1 MPGTVMLPRWQSAT
15 RSVLMKAL
23 SHPTSL
29 LLLQEVAFHEGD
41 LRALLAFHHGPL
53 RREQVLLHGQNY
65 VVALTGH
72 LVRWAQAQALLHYF
86 ERLHE
91 SHLPPRLMAA
101 GTHLMEFVNSGAAF
115 ETCIATSRIFRRS
128 SLPLPRCGKSST

>member
-1 MPGTVMLPRWQSAT
+1 
-15 RSVLMKAL
+15 MKAL

-65 VVALTGH
+65 VVTLTGH

-91 SHLPPRLMAA
+91 SPLPPRFN
-101 GTHLMEFVNSGAAF
+101 GRRHSFDG
-115 ETCIATSRIFRRS
+115 IRQFRR
-128 SLPLPRCGKSST
+128 GI